1 MTVTAAEFHANFGKY
16 LAMLSGG
23 DIFITQNGKTIAKL
37 VKPAGSAVDAISGLL
52 EGKLPE
58 ELDAKA
64 LRGERLERYA
74 VDD

>member
-1 MTVTAAEFHANFGKY
+1 MTVTAAEFHANFDKY

-23 DIFITQNGKTIAKL
+23 DILITQNGKTIAKL
-37 VKPAGSAVDAISGLL
+37 VKPSGSAVDALSALL
-52 EGKLPE
+52 KGKLPE

-64 LRGERLERYA
+64 LRDERLARYA